1 MKLAAAAVAL
11 AIAAGT
17 ATALY
22 RLDPVGPENEFQ
34 TVSYA
39 GANPF
44 TAPVGTDVPGMV
56 PVAAGGEQP
65 ADTPQMYAADPA
77 APACD
82 GAALLGQLQ
91 ADPAKAAAWAE
102 VQRIGPDQL
111 PAYTRSLSP
120 VVLRSPTAVVD
131 HGYRD
136 GTFVATP
143 AVLAAGT
150 AVFVNSYGQPTVKC
164 FSGNPL
170 APGESS
176 DPAVTMVAPAAA
188 PIATH
193 TFHHPRTG
201 RPITR
206 PGRPDTTGSG
216 PTPIPTDI
224 GGGIG
229 GGTTGGD
236 TGGTPGPVTPPP
248 LTGTFNDDGSITL
261 SDGRIQLPTGAIITL
276 PTPPNGS
283 TPLPDGGYRNPD
295 GTIVNRDGTKR
306 AVLDVEGP
314 DRTLIIVLPD
324 GTVRTREGPRNPLP
338 PGLVVKRSYDG
349 SITLITPDPRGG
361 YDTIQVISNTGRPG
375 PVLTG
380 RYENGAVI
388 DVSGRLLN
396 PDGTERRETT
406 IPGGGKVQPNG
417 TNVPAPSTGTGGT
430 DRPSSGPDAPTEGG
444 GSGTRTPTTDAPR
457 IDQPF
462 EPRSP
467 RTGVLETDTGGD
479 TDPGS
484 GTGETGDGSG
494 H

>member
-1 MKLAAAAVAL
+1 M
-11 AIAAGT
+11 GT
-17 ATALY
+17 D
-22 RLDPVGPENEFQ
+22 DPG
-34 TVSYA
+34 
-39 GANPF
+39 
-44 TAPVGTDVPGMV
+44 TAPVD
-56 PVAAGGEQP
+56 AGGEHP

-82 GAALLGQLQ
+82 GAALLRQLQ
-91 ADPAKAAAWAE
+91 ADPARAAAWAE
-102 VQRIGPDQL
+102 VQRISPDQL

-131 HGYRD
+131 YGYRD
-136 GTFVATP
+136 GTLVATP

-150 AVFVNSYGQPTVKC
+150 AVLVNSYGQPTVKC
-164 FSGNPL
+164 FSGDPL
-170 APGESS
+170 APGQTS

-188 PIATH
+188 PLATH

-224 GGGIG
+224 DGGIG
-229 GGTTGGD
+229 DGTTGGD
-236 TGGTPGPVTPPP
+236 TGGTPGPITPPP

-261 SDGRIQLPTGAIITL
+261 SDGRIQTPTGAIVTL
-276 PTPPNGS
+276 PTPPSGS

-295 GTIVNRDGTKR
+295 GTVVNRDGTKR
-306 AVLDVEGP
+306 AVLDFEGP

-324 GTVRTREGPRNPLP
+324 GTVQTRGGPRTPLP

-349 SITLITPDPRGG
+349 SITVITPDPRGR
-361 YDTIQVISNTGRPG
+361 YDTVQVISNTGRPG

-388 DVSGRLLN
+388 DASGRLLN

-417 TNVPAPSTGTGGT
+417 TNVPPPSTGTGGT
-430 DRPSSGPDAPTEGG
+430 DRPTAGPDAPTDGDGPEP
-444 GSGTRTPTTDAPR
+444 RTPTTETPP
-457 IDQPF
+457 IDQPS

-467 RTGVLETDTGGD
+467 RTGDPETDTGSD
-479 TDPGS
+479 TDSGS
-484 GTGETGDGSG
+484 GTDGTGDGSG
-494 H
+494 N